1 MDVRKKIQNHGQL
14 RKTRGKMINSYH
26 FFFFFSVMTRRNNT
40 QNKRRKKQLKQVIME
55 MSDKGIKFV
64 FIEIFKKKMLLE
76 TVNSAS
82 ILTNQIIPKLSEVIY
97 K

>member
-1 MDVRKKIQNHGQL
+1 
-14 RKTRGKMINSYH
+14 
-26 FFFFFSVMTRRNNT
+26 
-40 QNKRRKKQLKQVIME
+40 ME

-64 FIEIFKKKMLLE
+64 FIEIFKKKMSLE

-82 ILTNQIIPKLSEVIY
+82 ILTNQSIPKLSEVIY

>member
-1 MDVRKKIQNHGQL
+1 
-14 RKTRGKMINSYH
+14 
-26 FFFFFSVMTRRNNT
+26 
-40 QNKRRKKQLKQVIME
+40 ME

-82 ILTNQIIPKLSEVIY
+82 ILTNQSIPKLSEVIY

>member
-14 RKTRGKMINSYH
+14 RKTREKMINSYH
-26 FFFFFSVMTRRNNT
+26 FFFSVMTRRNNT

-64 FIEIFKKKMLLE
+64 FIEIFKKKMSLE

-82 ILTNQIIPKLSEVIY
+82 ILTNQSIPKLSEVIY